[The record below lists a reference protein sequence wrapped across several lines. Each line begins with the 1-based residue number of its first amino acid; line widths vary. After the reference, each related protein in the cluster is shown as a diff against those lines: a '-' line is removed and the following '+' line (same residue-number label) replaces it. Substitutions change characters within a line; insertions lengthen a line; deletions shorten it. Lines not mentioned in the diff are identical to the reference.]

1 MGPDSRMMPDLSVIV
16 VYFRETDEL
25 RTCLNSLGGACPGL
39 TLELYVVDN
48 STTQEL
54 TTDILEGHHSAR
66 LIQSGRNLGL
76 ARATNLA
83 LETARGRY
91 YLCLNPDVIAG
102 ARSAAKLVEYADNH
116 PKTGIVAAKLTNP
129 DGTLQYSC
137 RRFYSLAHI
146 LVRRTFFRSFLPAEQ
161 IDADHLMHDFDHDA
175 PADVDWV
182 LGSCLLVR
190 AEAVRDVGPMDPRF
204 FLYFE
209 DVDWCYRMHQAGWNV
224 VYYPGAVM
232 VHAHRR
238 ESASRGL
245 GRQKRAHMRSFIQFH
260 MKHGWGLLLRRN
272 R

>member
-1 MGPDSRMMPDLSVIV
+1 MTPDLSVIV
-16 VYFRETDEL
+16 VYYRDISEL
-25 RTCLNSLGGACPGL
+25 RTCLDSLTDACLGL
-39 TLELYVVDN
+39 SRELFVVDN
-48 STTQEL
+48 SPCQEL
-54 TTDILEGHHSAR
+54 STDVLDRHESAR

-83 LETARGRY
+83 LKAARGRY
-91 YLCLNPDVIAG
+91 YLCLNPDVV
-102 ARSAAKLVEYADNH
+102 AASGSGTKLVEYADQH
-116 PKTGIVAAKLTNP
+116 PKIGIVAAKLTNP

-146 LVRRTFFRSFLPAEQ
+146 LVRRTVFRSILPADK
-161 IDADHLMHDFDHDA
+161 IDADHLMHDYDHET
-175 PADVDWV
+175 PTDVDWV

-190 AEAVRDVGPMDPRF
+190 AEAVQHIGPMDPRF

-209 DVDWCYRMHQAGWNV
+209 DVDWCYRMHKAGWKV
-224 VYYPGAVM
+224 VYYPGTVM

-260 MKHGWGLLLRRN
+260 MKHGWGLLLKQN